1 MDSRYKR
8 LLKNTIWT
16 LAGNTGSK
24 IIGFLLLPLYTRW
37 LGTSG
42 FGLSDLISTYSNFL
56 IGIITLCL
64 ADSIFIFTKDKE
76 EKEIKSFF
84 SSGLI
89 FSAILFTLWFFIFY
103 IYGFFCSDIT
113 ISETFSK
120 YHWLIFLMVLTTFIQ
135 NYTQQFVISLNKIKI
150 YSVTGLIL
158 CICIFLYSCFL
169 IPTLGVVGYVYATIF
184 ANLTTSVY
192 SFVASKS
199 YRYIA
204 PVEYSWKNIKLLL
217 KYSIP
222 LIPNAIMWWM
232 VSALNR
238 PLLEEHLGLSQIG
251 IYAVANRFPGI
262 VTMVFSVFTVS
273 WNISVFEEF
282 NKPTYSSFYT
292 KVFKTVFYSLTILS
306 LLLMIFAPIIIKV
319 FAAPEFH
326 VAWKYMNILIIG
338 SVFSC
343 ISSFIGTNFG
353 VVKESKYFFYSSI
366 WGAAVSVILNILLIP
381 IWGLYG
387 ACFSVVCSY
396 IAMVLSRF
404 YYSKKYVESPL
415 FKEIFLIFMILL
427 IPALSIYLFD
437 NYKILLCIAA
447 SLIMIISFYGRA
459 LISPLLRKIAKKFI
473 KI

>member
-1 MDSRYKR
+1 MDSRYKG
-8 LLKNTIWT
+8 LLKNTVWT

-24 IIGFLLLPLYTRW
+24 IIGFLLLPFYTRW

-42 FGLSDLISTYSNFL
+42 FGLSDLISTYSNLL

-64 ADSIFIFTKDKE
+64 ADSIFIFTKNKE
-76 EKEIKSFF
+76 EKEIKSFY

-89 FSAILFTLWFFIFY
+89 FSAIMFALWSSIFY
-103 IYGFFCSDIT
+103 IYGFLNSNIA

-120 YHWLIFLMVLTTFIQ
+120 YHWLILLMVLTTFIQ

-150 YSVTGLIL
+150 FSITGLIL
-158 CICIFLYSCFL
+158 CICIFLYSCLL
-169 IPTLGVVGYVYATIF
+169 IPRLGVVGYVYAAIF
-184 ANLTTSVY
+184 ANLTTSLY

-199 YRYIA
+199 YKYIA
-204 PVEYSWKNIKLLL
+204 PSEYSWNKIKLLL

-222 LIPNAIMWWM
+222 LIPNAIMWWL

-238 PLLEEHLGLSQIG
+238 PLMEEHLGLSEIG

-282 NKPTYSSFYT
+282 NKPTYPSFYS
-292 KVFKTVFYSLTILS
+292 KVFKMVFYFLTILS
-306 LLLMIFAPIIIKV
+306 LLLMISAPFIIKI
-319 FAAPEFH
+319 FAAHEFY

-366 WGAAVSVILNILLIP
+366 WGAAISVLLNSLLIP
-381 IWGLYG
+381 TLGLYG
-387 ACFSVVCSY
+387 ACISIVCSY
-396 IAMVLSRF
+396 IAMSLSRF
-404 YYSKKYVESPL
+404 YYSRKYVESPIL
-415 FKEIFLIFMILL
+415 NEIILIFVILL
-427 IPALSIYLFD
+427 LPALSVYIFD
-437 NYKILLCIAA
+437 NYTILLCISI
-447 SLIMIISFYGRA
+447 SLIMIICFIGK
-459 LISPLLRKIAKKFI
+459 IHITPLLREIAIKF
-473 KI
+473 KSK